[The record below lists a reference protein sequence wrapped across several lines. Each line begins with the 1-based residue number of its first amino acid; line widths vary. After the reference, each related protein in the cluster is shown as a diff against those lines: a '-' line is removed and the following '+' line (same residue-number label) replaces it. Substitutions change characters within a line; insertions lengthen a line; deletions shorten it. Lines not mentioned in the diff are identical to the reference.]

1 MIMAPK
7 NTKPALEPADYA
19 ALYEGFDAPVS
30 RYDCGRKCAPLN
42 NGTAL
47 CCSADNAV
55 VVAYKTEFEF
65 LKGRT
70 DIWSKFKP
78 YDYST
83 RQIVEE
89 LTHDCMAI
97 ECKGVAFCERNNRT
111 LTCRGFPF
119 YPYLTRQKELV
130 GIGTYWMFEDRCWM
144 ISNLE
149 IVERTFIDQFLA
161 TYEAIFAKDKSEFQ
175 TYVEFSASA
184 RRVFSRWKRE
194 IPLLGRDGKLMI
206 VEPST
211 GAIRPG
217 KPRDFPKIA
226 PFNSERA
233 YKAACKEAG
242 GEVPPEGL
250 RVP

>member
-7 NTKPALEPADYA
+7 NTKPALEPADFA

>member
-1 MIMAPK
+1 MAPK
-7 NTKPALEPADYA
+7 TPRATLKPDDFTT
-19 ALYEGFDAPVS
+19 LYEGFDAPVS

-42 NGTAL
+42 KGSAL
-47 CCSADNAV
+47 CCSSQHAV
-55 VVAYKTEFEF
+55 VVVHKVEFEL

-78 YDYST
+78 YDRST
-83 RQIVEE
+83 KQIVEE
-89 LTHDCMAI
+89 LTHDCMAL
-97 ECKGVAFCERNNRT
+97 ECKGTAFCERHNRT
-111 LTCRGFPF
+111 IACRGFPF
-119 YPYLTRQKELV
+119 YPYLTRQKEFV
-130 GIGTYWMFEDRCWM
+130 GVGTYWVFEDRCWM
-144 ISNLE
+144 MSNLE
-149 IVERTFIDQFLA
+149 IVEPTFVEQFIA
-161 TYEAIFAKDKSEFQ
+161 TYEKIFEKDPTEFQ

-194 IPLLGRDGKLMI
+194 IPLLSREGKLMI

-217 KPRDFPKIA
+217 KPKDFPKVT

-242 GEVPPEGL
+242 GEMPKEGL
-250 RVP
+250 RVE

>member
-217 KPRDFPKIA
+217 KPRDFPKMA

>member
-1 MIMAPK
+1 MAPK
-7 NTKPALEPADYA
+7 NPKPALEPADFA

-55 VVAYKTEFEF
+55 VVAYKAEFEF

-78 YDYST
+78 YDYPT

-161 TYEAIFAKDKSEFQ
+161 TYEAIFAKDPSEFQ

-217 KPRDFPKIA
+217 KPKDFPKMA